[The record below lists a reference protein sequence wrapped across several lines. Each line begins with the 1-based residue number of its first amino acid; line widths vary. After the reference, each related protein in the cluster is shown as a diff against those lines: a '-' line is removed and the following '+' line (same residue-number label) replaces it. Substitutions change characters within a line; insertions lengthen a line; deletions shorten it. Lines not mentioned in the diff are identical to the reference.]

1 MRIWSNFGH
10 GYCLTSYSSQSKSV
24 DCVFVAENSE
34 SFRAT
39 DREQFY
45 VSASRFREALTIYT
59 DDKHEL
65 LRAVSKTS
73 ERPSATDL
81 VNQQSPEATRFGDS
95 EKRLAQRQSVEK
107 NVEQA
112 QSESQPQRRGT
123 SPVRK
128 RYAVDRRVRQSQ
140 SKGITR

>member
-59 DDKHEL
+59 DDKRQL
-65 LRAVSKTS
+65 LAAVSKSS

-81 VNQQSPEATRFGDS
+81 VAKQLSETSGRPGTDKSGGPPIPEEGIEGVPKQTPVQRPKTIPVHRRHLIH
-95 EKRLAQRQSVEK
+95 KR
-107 NVEQA
+107 
-112 QSESQPQRRGT
+112 
-123 SPVRK
+123 
-128 RYAVDRRVRQSQ
+128 
-140 SKGITR
+140 IT